1 MDSRNLAVNPRRSR
15 PSRPPLGATDEA
27 VTVPTSACSGYEGV
41 AAAVSDGAAR
51 RNVRENTGDEA
62 GQFSSFV
69 ARSWPD

>member
-41 AAAVSDGAAR
+41 AAAVSGSAAR
-51 RNVRENTGDEA
+51 T
-62 GQFSSFV
+62 
-69 ARSWPD
+69 